1 MNDKLRDKIL
11 WVLFILI
18 GICTLI
24 SVSYAYFVVSGANN
38 ANLNISVSAP
48 SCASIDITSG
58 TSINITGEYAAPIS
72 DAKALSSDVFRSS
85 FTLKNG
91 CNKEQSLSVLLVPSN
106 SSTMNPK
113 ALKYVL
119 IEQNSALPNEGTLVT
134 KEMELSANTQKELLS
149 KYGQTYNVTT
159 GYELTNVSISANEE
173 KSYYLYLWIDYDEGG
188 LGNGITLNTNL
199 TSTLVLG
206 TGTDVATRTTLYST
220 IAKRYNNG
228 DAFVK
233 LYNGADYGDTT
244 SYANNIYYYT
254 GNVENNNVLFGGYC
268 WKIVRTTDTGGV
280 KMVYNGVQKDVPYPE
295 YVNYVN
301 IEESDYVV
309 LENEGENNGFTY
321 TENKT
326 WRSNGA
332 GQFYFVIEAEDEFQL
347 ELKMHDSTEQDQV
360 EVQIEDGTTIYG
372 EKCGENCLVV
382 DDSYILE
389 NMPTSTGIRVIY
401 NTGSYNPDSYVEFNV
416 KKKGSSDN
424 ARTYKSCNNTGK
436 GSQIGTSSFNNSY
449 NSLAYVGYMY
459 NENKVYT
466 YSSKTI
472 INSTSGLG
480 TKAYGDGAT
489 YANNKYTLTNATT
502 LSVSSSNLSTLVGKY
517 TCNSSSTTG
526 TCSSLWYIVGYYGTS
541 IYYYSL
547 SGGVTD
553 GTSYSINYVFGSSF
567 TYANGT
573 YTLTDTVTINSDT
586 WYTNSANVNT
596 HHYTC
601 LTNGNSCTSVY
612 YVYYDSNVTLYYIT
626 LTGGKSVN
634 DALNE
639 MLYADDVNTKD
650 SAIKAY
656 IDSWY
661 EKNIKDKYEDKLEDT
676 VFCNDRTISDKA
688 GWDTNGGS
696 TKTYLYFKNNNTS
709 NKNLECTNATDRFS
723 VNNTKARLKY
733 PIGLLTLPELSLAG
747 YGGSH
752 YFNSGQKVWL
762 GSPFYFYHGGN
773 AVVRQVYGEWDSD
786 SVSNAWGVRPAV
798 SIKPGTII
806 SSGDGSYTSPFVID

>member
-119 IEQNSALPNEGTLVT
+119 IEQNATLPNEGTLVT

-149 KYGQTYNVTT
+149 KYGQTYNVKA

-206 TGTDVATRTTLYST
+206 TGTDVGTEKVPLYDT
-220 IAKRYNNG
+220 IAKRYENN
-228 DAFVK
+228 DEYVK

-244 SYANNIYYYT
+244 NYKKNIYYFT
-254 GNVENNNVLFGGYC
+254 GNVENNNVLFANYC

-280 KMVYNGVQKDVPYPE
+280 KIVYNGVPYDT
-295 YVNYVN
+295 VN
-301 IEESDYVV
+301 IDPINQDEYINVTNDATYPYTFDKTNKIWTSTNHTDSKTGTITFSVKEDGDYYLNYEVSSESNWDKAYFYKNGNIIGEESYSGTISGSISLTGLTTSDVIKVSYTKDSSGSKNNDNVV
-309 LENEGENNGFTY
+309 FSIGKAVED
-321 TENKT
+321 
-326 WRSNGA
+326 
-332 GQFYFVIEAEDEFQL
+332 VI
-347 ELKMHDSTEQDQV
+347 
-360 EVQIEDGTTIYG
+360 
-372 EKCGENCLVV
+372 
-382 DDSYILE
+382 
-389 NMPTSTGIRVIY
+389 
-401 NTGSYNPDSYVEFNV
+401 
-416 KKKGSSDN
+416 
-424 ARTYKSCNNTGK
+424 KSCNNTGTN
-436 GSQIGTSSFNNSY
+436 SQIGTSAFNSNY
-449 NSLAYVGYMY
+449 NSPAYVGYMY

-472 INSTSGLG
+472 INSTSFSG

-489 YANNKYTLTNATT
+489 YASNKYTLTNAATIT
-502 LSVSSSNLSTLVGKY
+502 VSSSNISTLVGKY

-526 TCSSLWYIVGYYGTS
+526 TCSNLWYIAGYSGTT

-547 SGGVTD
+547 SGGTTDVTTLVNQD
-553 GTSYSINYVFGSSF
+553 YVFGKSF
-567 TYANGT
+567 DYADGT
-573 YTLTDTVTINSDT
+573 YTLSDTITINSDT
-586 WYTNSANVNT
+586 FIANNINVNT

-601 LTNGNSCTSVY
+601 LTNGNSCASVY
-612 YVYYDSNVTLYYIT
+612 YVYYIGGGTPYYIT
-626 LTGGKSVN
+626 LTGGKSVS

-639 MLYADDVNTKD
+639 MLYADDVNKKD
-650 SAIKAY
+650 STIKAY

-661 EKNIKDKYEDKLEDT
+661 EKNIKDKYDDKLEDT
-676 VFCNDRTISDKA
+676 VFCNDRNISSLN
-688 GWDTNGGS
+688 GWNPNGGS
-696 TKTYLYFKNNNTS
+696 TPTELKFKNNSSS
-709 NKNLECTNATDRFS
+709 NKSLECINETDRFS
-723 VNNTKARLKY
+723 VNNPKAQLKY
-733 PIGLLTLPELSLAG
+733 PIGLLTVPELSLAG
-747 YGGSH
+747 YGSSH
-752 YFNSGQKVWL
+752 YFNNGQYVWL
-762 GSPFYFYHGGN
+762 GSPFSFSINFAFVRVVNSGGWSSYN
-773 AVVRQVYGEWDSD
+773 VNTAR
-786 SVSNAWGVRPAV
+786 GVRP
-798 SIKPGTII
+798 SISLKTGITYT
-806 SSGDGSYTSPFVID
+806 SGDGSYTKPFVIE

>member
-58 TSINITGEYAAPIS
+58 TSINITGEYAAPVS

-149 KYGQTYNVTT
+149 KYGQTYNVKT
-159 GYELTNVSISANEE
+159 GYELTNVSIASNEE

-206 TGTDVATRTTLYST
+206 TGTDVATGLKLYNI

-228 DAFVK
+228 DDFIK

-244 SYANNIYYYT
+244 AYANNVYYYT
-254 GNVENNNVLFGGYC
+254 GNVENNNVLFANYC

-280 KMVYNGVQKDVPYPE
+280 KIVYNGTLKD
-295 YVNYVN
+295 
-301 IEESDYVV
+301 
-309 LENEGENNGFTY
+309 G
-321 TENKT
+321 
-326 WRSNGA
+326 
-332 GQFYFVIEAEDEFQL
+332 
-347 ELKMHDSTEQDQV
+347 
-360 EVQIEDGTTIYG
+360 
-372 EKCGENCLVV
+372 
-382 DDSYILE
+382 
-389 NMPTSTGIRVIY
+389 
-401 NTGSYNPDSYVEFNV
+401 
-416 KKKGSSDN
+416 
-424 ARTYKSCNNTGK
+424 SCNNTGTD
-436 GSQIGTSSFNNSY
+436 SQIGNSSFNSESS
-449 NSLAYVGYMY
+449 SLAYVGYMY

-466 YSSKTI
+466 SSSKVI
-472 INSTSGLG
+472 VNREYFNG

-489 YANNKYTLTNATT
+489 YASNKYTLTNATT
-502 LSVSSSNLSTLVGKY
+502 LSVSSSNISTLVGKY
-517 TCNSSSTTG
+517 TCNSSSTTE
-526 TCSSLWYIVGYYGTS
+526 TCSSLWYIVGYSGNY

-547 SGGVTD
+547 SNGDVD
-553 GTSYSINYVFGSSF
+553 GTDNGSDYVFGSSF
-567 TYANGT
+567 TYNGT
-573 YTLTDTVTINSDT
+573 YTLTETVTINSDT
-586 WYTNSANVNT
+586 WSTNSANVNT

-612 YVYYDSNVTLYYIT
+612 YVYYIHDGTSYYIT
-626 LTGGKSVN
+626 LTGGKSVE

-639 MLYADDVNTKD
+639 MLYADDVNKKD
-650 SAIKAY
+650 STIKAY
-656 IDSWY
+656 IDKWY
-661 EKNIKDKYEDKLEDT
+661 EEKIKGKYEDKLEDT
-676 VFCNDRTISDKA
+676 VFCNDRSMYNESSN
-688 GWDTNGGS
+688 GWNPNSGS
-696 TKTYLYFKNNNTS
+696 TSTYLYFKNSNTS
-709 NKNLECTNATDRFS
+709 NKSLECANETDRFS

-733 PIGLLTLPELSLAG
+733 PIGLLSAPELRLAN
-747 YGGSH
+747 YGSSH
-752 YFNSGQKVWL
+752 YFNSGQNVWL
-762 GSPFYFYHGGN
+762 GSPNFFIDTAYVRDVDYFGWNYDYAGSM
-773 AVVRQVYGEWDSD
+773 R
-786 SVSNAWGVRPAV
+786 GVRPAV

>member
-1 MNDKLRDKIL
+1 MNDKLRDRIL

-72 DAKALSSDVFRSS
+72 DAKALSSEVFRSS

-91 CNKEQSLSVLLVPSN
+91 CNKEQSLSVLLVPSS

-119 IEQNSALPNEGTLVT
+119 IEQNSTLPKEGTLVT

-206 TGTDVATRTTLYST
+206 TGTDVGTEKVLLYDT

-228 DAFVK
+228 DEFVK

-244 SYANNIYYYT
+244 NYANNIYYFT
-254 GNVENNNVLFGGYC
+254 GNVENNNAIFANYC

-280 KMVYNGVQKDVPYPE
+280 KIVYNGVQKDFYTSESLNQSEYSNLTNDASYPYTYDETNQTWTSTNTGTNSSTISFTAPS
-295 YVNYVN
+295 NG
-301 IEESDYVV
+301 DYVINYDLSLYDNAYYANV
-309 LENEGENNGFTY
+309 EIFKDDVSQGKFT
-321 TENKT
+321 
-326 WRSNGA
+326 
-332 GQFYFVIEAEDEFQL
+332 
-347 ELKMHDSTEQDQV
+347 
-360 EVQIEDGTTIYG
+360 GTTTGQIVFKG
-372 EKCGENCLVV
+372 LTTSNVIKIVFTR
-382 DDSYILE
+382 SY
-389 NMPTSTGIRVIY
+389 SYTGGTRNNIIFSFGKANNIV
-401 NTGSYNPDSYVEFNV
+401 
-416 KKKGSSDN
+416 
-424 ARTYKSCNNTGK
+424 KSCNNTGLL
-436 GSQIGTSSFNNSY
+436 SQIGTSVFNS
-449 NSLAYVGYMY
+449 SRDSTAYVGYMY
-459 NENKVYT
+459 NDNKVYT
-466 YSSKTI
+466 YSFKKI
-472 INSTSGLG
+472 VNSASFSGQ
-480 TKAYGDGAT
+480 KAYGDGAT
-489 YANNKYTLTNATT
+489 YASNKYTLTNATT
-502 LSVSSSNLSTLVGKY
+502 LTVSSSNISTLVGKY

-526 TCSSLWYIVGYYGTS
+526 TCYDLWYIVGYSGTT

-547 SGGVTD
+547 TD
-553 GTSYSINYVFGSSF
+553 GTTDGTTLANQDYVFGKSF
-567 TYANGT
+567 TYNGT

-586 WYTNSANVNT
+586 FIANKSNVNT

-612 YVYYDSNVTLYYIT
+612 YVYYIDDGTPYYIT
-626 LTGGKSVN
+626 LTNGKSVD

-650 SAIKAY
+650 STIKAY

-661 EKNIKDKYEDKLEDT
+661 ENNLKDKYDDKLEDT
-676 VFCNDRTISDKA
+676 VFCNDRSISSLN
-688 GWDTNGGS
+688 GWNPNSGS
-696 TKTYLYFKNNNTS
+696 TSEFLNFKNNDTS
-709 NKNLECTNATDRFS
+709 NKSLVCINETDRFS
-723 VNNTKARLKY
+723 VNNAKAHLKY
-733 PIGLLTLPELSLAG
+733 PIGLLTAPELSLAG
-747 YGGSH
+747 YGSSH
-752 YFNSGQKVWL
+752 YFNSGQYVWL
-762 GSPFYFYHGGN
+762 GSPVGFDTNVAY
-773 AVVRQVYGEWDSD
+773 VRQVRSSGLGYYDVEYTR
-786 SVSNAWGVRPAV
+786 GVRP
-798 SIKPGTII
+798 SISLKPGTTT
-806 SSGDGSYTSPFVID
+806 SSGDGSYTKPFVIE